1 MLKQNMETNRFE
13 DQENQPVG
21 VVALVT
27 PSRQPFKSVQDRR
40 VNSGNLRRS
49 LHSDLSKKTLL
60 KGKQRRKRLS
70 APVNTLHQ
78 LIPRLVKSTEATSRI
93 QEKSLECDKVLPLK
107 CNDEECIKD
116 FAENVVG
123 RILTEVHKNSKVNT
137 EKESSLKK
145 MEEYESIILQMNK
158 ERLRL
163 ERQIAQLMK
172 EQMRRKQPICGTGS
186 TTASILEKE
195 LESKDHEFSELK
207 GNCQQLQELLLEL
220 PVLKN
225 ELQKSKQETKAVNQL
240 LLQCRKSNAEFKEY
254 TATLNMQMKD
264 TKLLSEQQKELHKRI
279 GDIQRERDE
288 NVGKFQ
294 RLSELLKEREVEIQ
308 RNKEHCVALK
318 GLVDRLEIAASDAEK
333 NLAMSREKETV
344 LHYQIDELNLSLE
357 KNMQLLYDTQIH
369 VGDVEDKLK
378 KSREKENELNK
389 EYGKLVEQR
398 DCLTSD
404 VDLHK
409 MEISRQEHLLCRQ
422 QREITDLKL
431 KLQNALEQM
440 EQIQSQQQEVNEFTE
455 EERRNLEDTVVEME
469 KMLKQSKLE
478 KTELDASFKNQS
490 IKFEEIVKEM
500 KLSRGLLRDK
510 QEELDATQ
518 CQAHWI
524 VLQQESIIAET
535 SKELIVISDLVN
547 DWLSKFSNQN
557 ELEEENKGED
567 RSEISI
573 KEYPRTED
581 ESFPTPKSLVQS
593 VLEATSMREN
603 KTQSPA
609 LPKADDLCV
618 QLHPIFEE
626 SESELSCPQV
636 TNGDAE
642 KPPTLNEQAMGLK
655 QSLKQLA
662 TVISSQTP
670 SLRDKNTI
678 QRLQQQRILTE
689 EEHKS
694 ALAKLTSELEDC
706 RMSENKLLQENS
718 SRCNKI
724 LLLQQQL
731 KETTENLQQSWK
743 KLDSLGEQYE
753 DTFQQQNKIMEL
765 TDNIKQLSEEVK
777 KLQGENQSLTQQ
789 LNDSLA
795 RLSDQSQDG
804 LGEVLEE
811 KFNLEKKIQTLKEK
825 SLAYRL
831 ETQDY
836 IAEYKYRTDSKIR
849 VLEINIQKAEVE
861 ICRLDELVEKI
872 RFVLHKHDDMVSSF
886 PDINKLLSFL
896 DGQDVHLSD

>member
-1 MLKQNMETNRFE
+1 MLLTLTFTVQ
-13 DQENQPVG
+13 
-21 VVALVT
+21 
-27 PSRQPFKSVQDRR
+27 FK
-40 VNSGNLRRS
+40 
-49 LHSDLSKKTLL
+49 
-60 KGKQRRKRLS
+60 
-70 APVNTLHQ
+70 
-78 LIPRLVKSTEATSRI
+78 
-93 QEKSLECDKVLPLK
+93 
-107 CNDEECIKD
+107 
-116 FAENVVG
+116 NVP
-123 RILTEVHKNSKVNT
+123 EV
-137 EKESSLKK
+137 
-145 MEEYESIILQMNK
+145 
-158 ERLRL
+158 
-163 ERQIAQLMK
+163 
-172 EQMRRKQPICGTGS
+172 
-186 TTASILEKE
+186 
-195 LESKDHEFSELK
+195 
-207 GNCQQLQELLLEL
+207 
-220 PVLKN
+220 
-225 ELQKSKQETKAVNQL
+225 
-240 LLQCRKSNAEFKEY
+240 
-254 TATLNMQMKD
+254 
-264 TKLLSEQQKELHKRI
+264 
-279 GDIQRERDE
+279 
-288 NVGKFQ
+288 
-294 RLSELLKEREVEIQ
+294 
-308 RNKEHCVALK
+308 
-318 GLVDRLEIAASDAEK
+318 
-333 NLAMSREKETV
+333 
-344 LHYQIDELNLSLE
+344 LSL
-357 KNMQLLYDTQIH
+357 
-369 VGDVEDKLK
+369 
-378 KSREKENELNK
+378 
-389 EYGKLVEQR
+389 
-398 DCLTSD
+398 
-404 VDLHK
+404 
-409 MEISRQEHLLCRQ
+409 LCTCQ
-422 QREITDLKL
+422 
-431 KLQNALEQM
+431 
-440 EQIQSQQQEVNEFTE
+440 
-455 EERRNLEDTVVEME
+455 
-469 KMLKQSKLE
+469 LKQSKLE

-490 IKFEEIVKEM
+490 IKFKEIVKEM
-500 KLSRGLLRDK
+500 KLSRGLLQDK

-547 DWLSKFSNQN
+547 DWLSKFGNQN
-557 ELEEENKGED
+557 EPEEENKGED
-567 RSEISI
+567 RSEISV
-573 KEYPRTED
+573 KEYPWAKD

-609 LPKADDLCV
+609 VPKADDLCV

-642 KPPTLNEQAMGLK
+642 KPPTLIEQAMGLK

-795 RLSDQSQDG
+795 RLGDQSQDG
-804 LGEVLEE
+804 LGKVLEE

-849 VLEINIQKAEVE
+849 VLEVNIQKAEVE

>member
-1 MLKQNMETNRFE
+1 MLLTLTFTVQ
-13 DQENQPVG
+13 
-21 VVALVT
+21 
-27 PSRQPFKSVQDRR
+27 FK
-40 VNSGNLRRS
+40 
-49 LHSDLSKKTLL
+49 
-60 KGKQRRKRLS
+60 
-70 APVNTLHQ
+70 
-78 LIPRLVKSTEATSRI
+78 
-93 QEKSLECDKVLPLK
+93 
-107 CNDEECIKD
+107 
-116 FAENVVG
+116 NVP
-123 RILTEVHKNSKVNT
+123 EV
-137 EKESSLKK
+137 
-145 MEEYESIILQMNK
+145 
-158 ERLRL
+158 
-163 ERQIAQLMK
+163 
-172 EQMRRKQPICGTGS
+172 
-186 TTASILEKE
+186 
-195 LESKDHEFSELK
+195 
-207 GNCQQLQELLLEL
+207 
-220 PVLKN
+220 
-225 ELQKSKQETKAVNQL
+225 
-240 LLQCRKSNAEFKEY
+240 
-254 TATLNMQMKD
+254 
-264 TKLLSEQQKELHKRI
+264 
-279 GDIQRERDE
+279 
-288 NVGKFQ
+288 
-294 RLSELLKEREVEIQ
+294 
-308 RNKEHCVALK
+308 
-318 GLVDRLEIAASDAEK
+318 
-333 NLAMSREKETV
+333 
-344 LHYQIDELNLSLE
+344 LSL
-357 KNMQLLYDTQIH
+357 
-369 VGDVEDKLK
+369 
-378 KSREKENELNK
+378 
-389 EYGKLVEQR
+389 
-398 DCLTSD
+398 
-404 VDLHK
+404 
-409 MEISRQEHLLCRQ
+409 LCTCQ
-422 QREITDLKL
+422 
-431 KLQNALEQM
+431 
-440 EQIQSQQQEVNEFTE
+440 
-455 EERRNLEDTVVEME
+455 
-469 KMLKQSKLE
+469 LKQSKLE

-557 ELEEENKGED
+557 ELEKENKGED
-567 RSEISI
+567 RSEVSI